1 MLSNYVFRRN
11 GTRNLSNAK
20 QDAIIIL
27 IYFRLAEPDAPES
40 CEFHSLSASN
50 GKIPSPRWGEG
61 GRRPDEV
68 RALISTDS
76 AEGEA
81 SNSNHE

>member
-50 GKIPSPRWGEG
+50 GEIPSPRWGEG

-68 RALISTDS
+68 RRTHLYHC
-76 AEGEA
+76 AEGEGGLPTI
-81 SNSNHE
+81 